1 FIGSVTQPELARQMR
16 EISALTYPNIFAE
29 SFCIVA
35 IEAMASGCH
44 VIVSELGALPET
56 TADFGRLVPI
66 RPTLDQFLHDFA
78 AQVIEALRSQHESPQ
93 AAETFLRKQYDYIN
107 QSATWDI
114 RATQWISWLQT
125 IAR

>member
-44 VIVSELGALPET
+44 VIVSEHGALPET
-56 TADFGRLVPI
+56 TAGFGRLVPI

-78 AQVIEALRSQHESPQ
+78 AQVIEALRTQSESPG
-93 AAETFLRKQYDYIN
+93 ETEAFLRKQHDFIN

-114 RATQWISWLQT
+114 RAKEWVAWLK
-125 IAR
+125 